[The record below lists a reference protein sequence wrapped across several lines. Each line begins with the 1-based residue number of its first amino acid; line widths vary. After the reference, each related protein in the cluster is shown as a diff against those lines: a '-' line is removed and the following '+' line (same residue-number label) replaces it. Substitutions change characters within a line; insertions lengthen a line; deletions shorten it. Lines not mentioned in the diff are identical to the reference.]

1 MVYLLSTRTSLF
13 NLDLGFSQLIYHHY
27 IIQIACEHTLCSDYI
42 IPSTIMNFIH
52 NTSTDITNHAT
63 LSPLLLLSHSLPL
76 PTSFNR
82 IIGMRVANI
91 YDIDSKTY
99 LIKLTQTPKKAVLL
113 LESGIRLH
121 TTEYGVPMCY

>member
-1 MVYLLSTRTSLF
+1 
-13 NLDLGFSQLIYHHY
+13 
-27 IIQIACEHTLCSDYI
+27 
-42 IPSTIMNFIH
+42 MNFIH